1 MKFGLKM
8 GSHQELAGQSENLC
22 HHESKSLSRPRH
34 SYRITMQLHQI
45 TLALACGI
53 AVSFV
58 PASLRQ
64 PRAVARFGAYE
75 SAVAEAESAASKFG
89 KQSPEAKTAWAAV
102 EEIESADNSAATKP
116 GLDEE
121 CDAANP
127 YGGGASLRFGRRSR
141 SRRSNRAAA
150 CRRKR
155 RADRER
161 APSAAAPPPR

>member
-1 MKFGLKM
+1 
-8 GSHQELAGQSENLC
+8 
-22 HHESKSLSRPRH
+22 
-34 SYRITMQLHQI
+34 MQLHQI

-102 EEIESADNSAATKP
+102 EEIESADNSAATKQESRAIAS
-116 GLDEE
+116 GLWWARGEVE
-121 CDAANP
+121 AHSRASMAA
-127 YGGGASLRFGRRSR
+127 RSR
-141 SRRSNRAAA
+141 DVLELKYASGSKAGVEPEPMR
-150 CRRKR
+150 
-155 RADRER
+155 
-161 APSAAAPPPR
+161 